1 MTFRSLWGFL
11 ALSHMFQLG
20 EGKEGD
26 ALEMHFFRLASKN
39 KDLYSYL
46 QDLLLHCFQRPKL
59 CIISNFSLLFF
70 ACHYKSSS
78 RVWKVVKVHYLSC
91 QTYQKYSRCREVV
104 MVQRLRGQDLLFG
117 GAEPLDFAPSSNKI
131 SDNYNYLTYMDVR
144 RPVYCIPA
152 FFQTN
157 NVR

>member
-46 QDLLLHCFQRPKL
+46 QDLLLLHCFQRPKL

-91 QTYQKYSRCREVV
+91 QTFPKYSKCIAYISQKSHFVIRFTKQDGNFQSTKREEYQKL
-104 MVQRLRGQDLLFG
+104 QTF
-117 GAEPLDFAPSSNKI
+117 KI
-131 SDNYNYLTYMDVR
+131 DK
-144 RPVYCIPA
+144 IE
-152 FFQTN
+152 QT
-157 NVR
+157 